1 MKIFFPQ
8 WQGAGSGSIIEEGAT
23 ALLNYLGKDNFL
35 DRAEVISKEIRLV
48 KKITLRIYL

>member
-35 DRAEVISKEIRLV
+35 ELALSNRNIKSTI
-48 KKITLRIYL
+48 LRRWWHN